1 MGGEGFKNPQN
12 LVNVISNSYFLTFQS
27 FHTFAHYC
35 YWNQRADFSF
45 RTTSF
50 LMPWQIGISPGKTG
64 PTLLFDPLDLSFFSE
79 RPSSVL
85 DDWSLI
91 LPYRNKNSTER
102 RIENMSIGPFAN
114 WWTDISIAKHST
126 QDEWASPAFVYTYFT
141 HWYNFLKNRPTKIT
155 DES

>member
-1 MGGEGFKNPQN
+1 
-12 LVNVISNSYFLTFQS
+12 
-27 FHTFAHYC
+27 
-35 YWNQRADFSF
+35 
-45 RTTSF
+45 
-50 LMPWQIGISPGKTG
+50 MPWRIDPSPGKTG

-126 QDEWASPAFVYTYFT
+126 QDEWASPAFVYTYYT
-141 HWYNFLKNRPTKIT
+141 HWYNLLKNVQIRSRMNHSFDFT
-155 DES
+155 ESASNFSKSPNGRFAHCIDLNQRSQFNEFMLPSERVVYNQ